1 MTNEQGELMTIVL
14 LYGILGAS
22 VVALLLLRSS
32 VRVLGV
38 HERAVV
44 SRLGRVVGARGPG
57 LFFVAPVID
66 RVVKVDVQTSALA
79 IPNQE
84 VVTKDNVTL
93 RLDAVAYIRVVDPVR
108 ALLDVDDYRS
118 ATYAAAQTAIRSTI
132 GRFELDDLL
141 ADRDEVDQQ
150 LRKRVSL
157 VVQEFGIEV
166 KLIEMRD
173 LQLPEG
179 IRRAMGLQAQAE
191 REMRAKVVY
200 ARGELEAA
208 QSLLRTAGLLERQ
221 PVAMQLKV
229 LSTLA
234 DLAGKPG
241 STLILPVP
249 AELFNLVDR
258 LSAGTEAL
266 NGRH

>member
-1 MTNEQGELMTIVL
+1 MTIVL
-14 LYGILGAS
+14 LYGVLGAAGA
-22 VVALLLLRSS
+22 ALLLLLSS
-32 VRVLGV
+32 IRVLGA
-38 HERAVV
+38 HERAVL

-57 LFFVAPVID
+57 LFFVRPGVD
-66 RVVKVDVQTSALA
+66 RLVKVDVRTAALT
-79 IPNQE
+79 IPDQE

-93 RLDAVAYIRVVDPVR
+93 RVDAVAYIRVVDPVR
-108 ALLDVDDYRS
+108 ALLDVDDYRY

-141 ADRDEVDQQ
+141 AERDQVDQE

-157 VVQEFGIEV
+157 VVQEFGIDV

-191 REMRAKVVY
+191 RELRAEVVY
-200 ARGELEAA
+200 AQGELEAA
-208 QSLLRTAGLLERQ
+208 ESLLRTAGLLERQ

-234 DLAGKPG
+234 DLAGKEG
-241 STLILPVP
+241 STLVLPVP
-249 AELFNLVDR
+249 SELFRLVDK
-258 LSAGTEAL
+258 LAGTEAL
-266 NGRH
+266 NGRR

>member
-1 MTNEQGELMTIVL
+1 MTIVL
-14 LYGILGAS
+14 LYGTLGVATAAS
-22 VVALLLLRSS
+22 LLLLSS
-32 VRVLGV
+32 IRVLGA
-38 HERAVV
+38 HEQAVL

-57 LFFVAPVID
+57 LFLVRPLVD
-66 RVVKVDVQTSALA
+66 RLVKVDMRTAALT

-84 VVTKDNVTL
+84 VVTRDNVTL
-93 RLDAVAYIRVVDPVR
+93 RVDAVAYIRVVDPVR
-108 ALLDVDDYRS
+108 ALLDVDDYRY

-132 GRFELDDLL
+132 GRFDLDDLL
-141 ADRDEVDQQ
+141 AERDEVDKE

-157 VVQEFGIEV
+157 VVQEFGVDV

-191 REMRAKVVY
+191 RELRAKVVY
-200 ARGELEAA
+200 AQGELEAA
-208 QSLLRTAGLLERQ
+208 ESLLRTAGLLERQ

-234 DLAGKPG
+234 DLAGKEG
-241 STLILPVP
+241 STLVLPVP
-249 AELFNLVDR
+249 PELFRLVDP
-258 LSAGTEAL
+258 LPAGTETL
-266 NGRH
+266 NGHH

>member
-1 MTNEQGELMTIVL
+1 MTIVS
-14 LYGILGAS
+14 LYVVLAAS
-22 VVALLLLRSS
+22 AMALLLLRSS
-32 VRVLGV
+32 TRVLGT

-44 SRLGRVVGARGPG
+44 FRLGQVVGAKGPG
-57 LFFVAPVID
+57 LFFVVPVID
-66 RVVKVDVQTSALA
+66 RVVKVAVQADALT

-93 RLDAVAYIRVVDPVR
+93 RVDAVAYIRVVDPVR
-108 ALLDVDDYRS
+108 ALLEVDDYRY

-132 GRFELDDLL
+132 GRFDLDDLL
-141 ADRDEVDQQ
+141 AERDEVDQQ

-157 VVQEFGIEV
+157 VVQEFGIDV

-191 REMRAKVVY
+191 RELRAKVVY
-200 ARGELEAA
+200 AQGELEAA
-208 QSLLRTAGLLERQ
+208 ESLLRTAGLLERQ
-221 PVAMQLKV
+221 PLAMQLKV

-234 DLAGKPG
+234 DLAGKAG

-249 AELFNLVDR
+249 AELFNLIGR
-258 LSAGTEAL
+258 LPAGTEAL
-266 NGRH
+266 NGRR

>member
-1 MTNEQGELMTIVL
+1 MTIVL
-14 LYGILGAS
+14 LYGTLGAAAA
-22 VVALLLLRSS
+22 ALLLVLSS
-32 VRVLGV
+32 IRVLAPS
-38 HERAVV
+38 ERAVL
-44 SRLGRVVGARGPG
+44 SRFGRVVGTRGPG
-57 LFFVAPVID
+57 LFLVRPGVD
-66 RVVKVDVQTSALA
+66 RLVTVDVRTAALT

-93 RLDAVAYIRVVDPVR
+93 RVDAVAYIRVVDPVR
-108 ALLDVDDYRS
+108 ALLDVDDYRY
-118 ATYAAAQTAIRSTI
+118 ATYAAVQTAIRSTI

-141 ADRDEVDQQ
+141 AERDEVDRE

-157 VVQEFGIEV
+157 VVSEFGIDV

-191 REMRAKVVY
+191 RELRAKVVY
-200 ARGELEAA
+200 AQGELEAA
-208 QSLLRTAGLLERQ
+208 ESLLRTAGLLERQ

-234 DLAGKPG
+234 ELSGKPG
-241 STLILPVP
+241 STLVLPVP
-249 AELFNLVDR
+249 AELFRLVDG
-258 LSAGTEAL
+258 LPAGTEAL
-266 NGRH
+266 NGRR